1 MQTNKAIVFTT
12 LGLLTVCLS
21 GCVQEDNSTSTHSPT
36 SSVAQKPSL
45 TPTPSATISEIV
57 KKVEAD
63 VMGNNVTCDVA
74 LPPQALYE
82 LNPDLALVPDSRLEL
97 TVTSKEILALGGISC
112 LVSNLS
118 TSSDSEISMVK
129 LTPASSVL
137 KSQELAA
144 NSSLVSQPVGSD
156 VTSYFNSE
164 NGIGQLQF
172 VSKNYWVALASST
185 FSESA
190 QATFLAGLVLKH
202 LPG

>member
-1 MQTNKAIVFTT
+1 MQTNKAMVFTT

-21 GCVQEDNSTSTHSPT
+21 GCVQVDNSTSTHSPS

-45 TPTPSATISEIV
+45 TPTPSATFSEIV

-97 TVTSKEILALGGISC
+97 TVASKEILAMGGISC

-129 LTPASSVL
+129 LTPASAVL

-172 VSKNYWVALASST
+172 VSKNYWVALTSST

-190 QATFLAGLVLKH
+190 QATFLAGLVLNH

>member
-12 LGLLTVCLS
+12 LGILSVCLS
-21 GCVQEDNSTSTHSPT
+21 GCVQEGHSTSSHSPSSSAVQQPSSTPT
-36 SSVAQKPSL
+36 SS
-45 TPTPSATISEIV
+45 PTFSEKV
-57 KKVEAD
+57 NKVEAD
-63 VMGNNVTCDVA
+63 PTGNNITCDLA
-74 LPPQALYE
+74 IPPQALYE

-97 TVTSKEILALGGISC
+97 TLASKEISALGGISC

-118 TSSDSEISMVK
+118 TSGDSEISLIK
-129 LTPASSVL
+129 LTPASAVL

-144 NSSLVSQPVGSD
+144 NSSLVSQSLGSEA
-156 VTSYFNSE
+156 SGYFNSE

-172 VSKNYWVALASST
+172 VFKNYWVTLTSST

-190 QATFLAGLVLKH
+190 QATFLAGLVLNH

>member
-144 NSSLVSQPVGSD
+144 NSSLVSQPVGSV